1 MTEYLLAGLVVF
13 AVNLLPAFGPPT
25 WLLLVYLTLTYD
37 LSPAPLIVLAVFAAS
52 SGRFLMATGVRK
64 YRLRLPKDYVINM
77 TNLGNKITNHNLGV
91 GSLFILFIWSPL
103 SSAQMFVTA
112 GLIPQVR
119 IGLLTLAFAI
129 GRSFTYSTYVYAA
142 DSFSRTDL
150 GKQFLAEM
158 FSPLMIAIQILLI
171 LGIVLLGKIKWKPKN
186 TNSDPHLE
194 T

>member
-1 MTEYLLAGLVVF
+1 VTEYLLAALVVF

-25 WLLLVYLTLTYD
+25 WLVLVYLTLTYD
-37 LSPAPLIVLAVFAAS
+37 LSPAPVIVLAVIAAS
-52 SGRFLMATGVRK
+52 SGRFLMASGVRK

-77 TNLGNKITNHNLGV
+77 TNLGSKITNHNLGV
-91 GSLFILFIWSPL
+91 GGLFVLFIWSPL

-142 DSFSRTDL
+142 DSFSQTDL
-150 GKQFLAEM
+150 GKQFVAEM
-158 FSPLMIAIQILLI
+158 FSPLMIAIQVILI
-171 LGIVLLGKIKWKPKN
+171 LGIVLLGKIKWKTKI
-186 TNSDPHLE
+186 TNSNSHVE
-194 T
+194 N